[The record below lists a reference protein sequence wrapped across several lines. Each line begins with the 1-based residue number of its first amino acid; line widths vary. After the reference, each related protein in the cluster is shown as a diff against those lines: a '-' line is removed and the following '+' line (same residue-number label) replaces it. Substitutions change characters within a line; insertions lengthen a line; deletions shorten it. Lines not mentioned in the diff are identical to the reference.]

1 MSLGTILTGL
11 TNRFYD
17 AVRHPDATGV
27 PDAPAGSD
35 FSSLEGKKYAILET
49 FKKSGEGVPTPVWFG
64 LANGRFYVSSER
76 DVWKIKR
83 IRNNPRVRV
92 APSNARGKP
101 LGPAVTG
108 TARII
113 ESADGA
119 AAEAAIAANYGASR
133 RIYEGVGHRLGVD
146 TVYIEVEPITGE
158 AE

>member
-1 MSLGTILTGL
+1 MSLGTMLTGL

-17 AVRHPDATGV
+17 AVRHPGAYTV
-27 PDAPAGSD
+27 PDAPPGTD
-35 FSSLEGKKYAILET
+35 FSSLAGHKYAILET
-49 FKKSGEGVPTPVWFG
+49 FKKNGEGVPTAVWFG
-64 LANGRFYVSSER
+64 VADGRFYVNSER

-92 APSNARGKP
+92 APCNSRGKP

-113 ESADGA
+113 ERADGA
-119 AAEAAIAANYGASR
+119 AAEAAIAANYGTGR
-133 RIYEGVGHRLGVD
+133 KLFEGVAHRLDVD
-146 TVYIEVEPITGE
+146 NVYIEVAPIIGE

>member
-1 MSLGTILTGL
+1 MSVGSVLAGL
-11 TNRFYD
+11 SNRFYD

-35 FSSLEGKKYAILET
+35 FSSLQGKKYAILET

-64 LANGRFYVSSER
+64 LDGNHFYVSSER

-92 APSNARGKP
+92 APCNSRGKP
-101 LGPAVTG
+101 LGPAISG

-113 ESADGA
+113 EPADGA
-119 AAEAAIAANYGASR
+119 RAEAAIAANYGTGR
-133 RIYEGVGHRLGVD
+133 KVYEGMAGRLGVD
-146 TVYIEVEPITGE
+146 QVYIEVVPGE
-158 AE
+158 GA